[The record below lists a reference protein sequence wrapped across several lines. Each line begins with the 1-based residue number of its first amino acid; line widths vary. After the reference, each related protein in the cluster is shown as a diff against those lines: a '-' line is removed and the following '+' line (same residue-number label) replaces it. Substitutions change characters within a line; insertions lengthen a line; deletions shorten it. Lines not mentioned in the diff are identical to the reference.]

1 MHFLTLHWRGAA
13 TADRREFQAETRQL
27 LDIVTHSIYTD
38 KEVFI
43 RELISNASD
52 ALEKLRHLQSTGA
65 TIQDA
70 ELEPKIVITTD
81 EKAGTLT
88 IADTGV
94 GMSKDELIENLG
106 TIARSGSKAFLEQLK
121 ESSPGETGDALSGI
135 IGKFGV
141 GFYSA
146 FMVADKVEVFS
157 QSAVSGR
164 QSHLW
169 RSDGSGSYEVAEASD
184 VTRGSKIVIH
194 LKDSCKEFGTK
205 AKVESIIRRYS
216 NFVSF
221 PIVLDG
227 DTVNTVQAL
236 WTKSESDVTDEEY
249 TEFYKFIANAFDEP
263 AYRIIFKADA
273 PIELKTLFFIGSSHT
288 EKFGYARLEPGV
300 SLYSRK
306 VLIERNSPDILPD
319 WMRFVRGVV
328 DSEDLPLSLSR
339 EKMQDSRLI
348 HKIRD
353 VLTRRII
360 RFLERESTKEPDK
373 FEKFFKEFGQFIKEG
388 ICTDFQNK
396 DALAKLL
403 RYESSQVDE
412 GKLTTLD
419 EYVSRCPPDQNE
431 IYYLCAPTRAIAE
444 SSPYF
449 EAFKKMNKEVL
460 FVYSPIDDFVMTN
473 VAEFN
478 GRKVISAEHTK
489 VDVDSDDGS
498 ASGKK
503 LSKDEQQLFGAWLKL
518 TLEDNV
524 KEVKVRLRLMNV
536 WRRVPGAESG
546 EPRERQHHRAA
557 AHGEH
562 HAPCQR
568 QEGDR
573 RAAVSDQSVG
583 SRSTRRGLEAK
594 GCVLSSCRYYA
605 YKHHRRANPA
615 ATSLNSKFI
624 QSPAADIAK
633 MLEVMGVDRVIAVDL
648 QMRVEGHE
656 ACFFSSDIPVETIET
671 IMAGVEYFA
680 TQVYLRRPLVVMAP
694 NPECLRRARIFQT
707 GLNKWLPDSPA
718 QFAVFFHGTG
728 KKESGEQSPADIVGD
743 VKGADVIVV
752 DDLIDTSETLSKL
765 TNLALSK
772 GARKVYCFASH
783 PLLNGDAERLIEESN
798 VSQVVVMDTIPADPK
813 AFHTDK
819 LKRLSV
825 APMLAE
831 LIQAEHFKAHSY
843 IDKVNSR
850 EDFKYVHHY

>member
-1 MHFLTLHWRGAA
+1 MMMRSMQRIARRAGASA
-13 TADRREFQAETRQL
+13 NGRRTIQRSALPRAVAPSSRLAQRAAKFAPSTQQLSACFSTSTADDKADRREFQAETRQL

-65 TIQDA
+65 TVQDA

-88 IADTGV
+88 ITDTGV
-94 GMSKDELIENLG
+94 GMSKEELIENLG

-121 ESSPGETGDALSGI
+121 EGSPSESGDALSGI

-157 QSAVSGR
+157 QSAVAGR

-169 RSDGSGSYEVAEASD
+169 RSDGSGSYEVAEAND

-360 RFLERESTKEPDK
+360 RFLERQSTKEPEK
-373 FEKFFKEFGQFIKEG
+373 FEKFFTEFGQFVKEG

-478 GRKVISAEHTK
+478 GRKVISAEHAK
-489 VDVDSDDGS
+489 VDVNSDDDS

-518 TLEDNV
+518 TLEESV
-524 KEVKVRLRLMNV
+524 KEVKFTSRL
-536 WRRVPGAESG
+536 
-546 EPRERQHHRAA
+546 
-557 AHGEH
+557 
-562 HAPCQR
+562 
-568 QEGDR
+568 
-573 RAAVSDQSVG
+573 
-583 SRSTRRGLEAK
+583 T
-594 GCVLSSCRYYA
+594 
-605 YKHHRRANPA
+605 
-615 ATSLNSKFI
+615 
-624 QSPAADIAK
+624 
-633 MLEVMGVDRVIAVDL
+633 
-648 QMRVEGHE
+648 
-656 ACFFSSDIPVETIET
+656 
-671 IMAGVEYFA
+671 
-680 TQVYLRRPLVVMAP
+680 
-694 NPECLRRARIFQT
+694 
-707 GLNKWLPDSPA
+707 DSPA
-718 QFAVFFHGTG
+718 IIVDH
-728 KKESGEQSPADIVGD
+728 ESASIRKMMQMVNDRAGQDMSG
-743 VKGADVIVV
+743 
-752 DDLIDTSETLSKL
+752 LSKNVMEINPNHSIIVDL
-765 TNLALSK
+765 NALREVNDALAKKVARQIYTNATVAAGLVEDGRTIL
-772 GARKVYCFASH
+772 GG
-783 PLLNGDAERLIEESN
+783 LNEI
-798 VSQVVVMDTIPADPK
+798 
-813 AFHTDK
+813 
-819 LKRLSV
+819 
-825 APMLAE
+825 LAE
-831 LIQAEHFKAHSY
+831 LLEQSLHKKDE
-843 IDKVNSR
+843 
-850 EDFKYVHHY
+850 

>member
-1 MHFLTLHWRGAA
+1 MMMRSMQRIARRAGASA
-13 TADRREFQAETRQL
+13 NGRRTIQRSALPRAVAPSSRLAQRAAKFAPSTQQLSACFSTSTADDKADRREFQAETRQL

-65 TIQDA
+65 TVQDA

-88 IADTGV
+88 ITDTGV
-94 GMSKDELIENLG
+94 GMSKEELIENLG

-121 ESSPGETGDALSGI
+121 EGSPSESGDALSGI

-157 QSAVSGR
+157 QSAVGGR

-169 RSDGSGSYEVAEASD
+169 RSDGSGSYEVAEAND

-360 RFLERESTKEPDK
+360 RFLERQSTKEPEK
-373 FEKFFKEFGQFIKEG
+373 FEKFFTEFGQFVKEG

-449 EAFKKMNKEVL
+449 EAFKKLNKEVL

-478 GRKVISAEHTK
+478 GRKVISAEHAK
-489 VDVDSDDGS
+489 VDVNSDDGS
-498 ASGKK
+498 TSGKK

-518 TLEDNV
+518 ALEDSV
-524 KEVKVRLRLMNV
+524 KEIKFTSRL
-536 WRRVPGAESG
+536 
-546 EPRERQHHRAA
+546 
-557 AHGEH
+557 
-562 HAPCQR
+562 
-568 QEGDR
+568 
-573 RAAVSDQSVG
+573 
-583 SRSTRRGLEAK
+583 T
-594 GCVLSSCRYYA
+594 
-605 YKHHRRANPA
+605 
-615 ATSLNSKFI
+615 
-624 QSPAADIAK
+624 
-633 MLEVMGVDRVIAVDL
+633 
-648 QMRVEGHE
+648 
-656 ACFFSSDIPVETIET
+656 
-671 IMAGVEYFA
+671 
-680 TQVYLRRPLVVMAP
+680 
-694 NPECLRRARIFQT
+694 
-707 GLNKWLPDSPA
+707 DSPA
-718 QFAVFFHGTG
+718 IIVDH
-728 KKESGEQSPADIVGD
+728 ESASIRKMMQMVNDRAGQDMSG
-743 VKGADVIVV
+743 
-752 DDLIDTSETLSKL
+752 LSKNVMEINPNHSIIVDL
-765 TNLALSK
+765 NALREVNDALAKKVARQIYTNATVAAGLVEDGRTIL
-772 GARKVYCFASH
+772 GG
-783 PLLNGDAERLIEESN
+783 LNEI
-798 VSQVVVMDTIPADPK
+798 
-813 AFHTDK
+813 
-819 LKRLSV
+819 
-825 APMLAE
+825 LAE
-831 LIQAEHFKAHSY
+831 LLEQSLHKKDE
-843 IDKVNSR
+843 
-850 EDFKYVHHY
+850 

>member
-1 MHFLTLHWRGAA
+1 MMRSTAQRIAHRASASVLPNGRRAVQRSYSRGVAPTSRLVQRSSKLVPSIQQLSGA
-13 TADRREFQAETRQL
+13 YFSTSTTEDKADRHEFQAETRQL

-52 ALEKLRHLQSTGA
+52 ALEKLRHVQSTGA
-65 TIQDA
+65 NIEDP
-70 ELEPKIVITTD
+70 ELEPKIAITTD
-81 EKAGTLT
+81 EKANTLT
-88 IADTGV
+88 ISDTGV

-121 ESSPGETGDALSGI
+121 EKTSGESGDALSGI

-157 QSAVSGR
+157 QSAIAGR

-169 RSDGSGSYEVAEASD
+169 RSDGSGSYEVAETDD
-184 VTRGSKIVIH
+184 VSRGSKIVIY
-194 LKDSCKEFGTK
+194 LKESCKEFGTK

-227 DTVNTVQAL
+227 ETVNTVQAL
-236 WTKSESDVTDEEY
+236 WTKNESEVTDEEY

-319 WMRFVRGVV
+319 WMRFVRGAV

-348 HKIRD
+348 HKIQD

-360 RFLERESTKEPDK
+360 RFLERQSTKEPEK
-373 FEKFFKEFGQFIKEG
+373 FEKFFNEFGQFIKEG

-396 DALAKLL
+396 DSLAKML

-412 GKLTTLD
+412 GKVTTLD

-431 IYYLCAPTRAIAE
+431 IYYLCAPSRAIAE

-473 VAEFN
+473 VGEFN
-478 GRKVISAEHTK
+478 GRKVISAEHAK
-489 VDVDSDDGS
+489 VDVSSDNEN

-503 LSKDEQQLFGAWLKL
+503 LSKDEQDLFGAWLKL

-524 KEVKVRLRLMNV
+524 KEVKFTSRL
-536 WRRVPGAESG
+536 
-546 EPRERQHHRAA
+546 
-557 AHGEH
+557 
-562 HAPCQR
+562 
-568 QEGDR
+568 
-573 RAAVSDQSVG
+573 
-583 SRSTRRGLEAK
+583 T
-594 GCVLSSCRYYA
+594 
-605 YKHHRRANPA
+605 
-615 ATSLNSKFI
+615 
-624 QSPAADIAK
+624 
-633 MLEVMGVDRVIAVDL
+633 
-648 QMRVEGHE
+648 
-656 ACFFSSDIPVETIET
+656 
-671 IMAGVEYFA
+671 
-680 TQVYLRRPLVVMAP
+680 
-694 NPECLRRARIFQT
+694 
-707 GLNKWLPDSPA
+707 DSPA
-718 QFAVFFHGTG
+718 IIVDH
-728 KKESGEQSPADIVGD
+728 ESASIRKMMQMVNDRAGQDMSG
-743 VKGADVIVV
+743 
-752 DDLIDTSETLSKL
+752 LSKNVMEINPNHSIIVDL
-765 TNLALSK
+765 NALREVNNSLAEKVARQIYTNATVAAGLVEDGRTIL
-772 GARKVYCFASH
+772 GG
-783 PLLNGDAERLIEESN
+783 LNEI
-798 VSQVVVMDTIPADPK
+798 
-813 AFHTDK
+813 
-819 LKRLSV
+819 
-825 APMLAE
+825 LAE
-831 LIQAEHFKAHSY
+831 LLEQSLHKKDE
-843 IDKVNSR
+843 
-850 EDFKYVHHY
+850 

>member
-1 MHFLTLHWRGAA
+1 MMRSTLQLVVRRAGTSASSSGRRVVQRTAVLRSTASSSRLVQRSAKFAPSVQHVSACFSTSA
-13 TADRREFQAETRQL
+13 VDDKADRHEFQAETRQL

-52 ALEKLRHLQSTGA
+52 ALEKLRHLQSTGES
-65 TIQDA
+65 IQDA

-121 ESSPGETGDALSGI
+121 ESSPGESGDALSGI

-146 FMVADKVEVFS
+146 FMVADKVEVYS

-164 QSHLW
+164 QSHVW
-169 RSDGSGSYEVAEASD
+169 RSDGSGSYEVGEAND

-194 LKDSCKEFGTK
+194 LKDSCKDQGGVHHPPLLELRVVPDCSGWRHGEHG
-205 AKVESIIRRYS
+205 AGS
-216 NFVSF
+216 
-221 PIVLDG
+221 LDQERERG
-227 DTVNTVQAL
+227 H
-236 WTKSESDVTDEEY
+236 DEEY

-360 RFLERESTKEPDK
+360 RFLERESTKEPEK
-373 FEKFFKEFGQFIKEG
+373 FEKFFQEFGQFVKEG
-388 ICTDFQNK
+388 ICTDFANK

-478 GRKVISAEHTK
+478 GRKVISAEHAK
-489 VDVDSDDGS
+489 VDVDSDDD

-503 LSKDEQQLFGAWLKL
+503 LSKDEQDLFGAWLKL
-518 TLEDNV
+518 TLEDSV
-524 KEVKVRLRLMNV
+524 KEVKVWVCGYVFTSRL
-536 WRRVPGAESG
+536 
-546 EPRERQHHRAA
+546 
-557 AHGEH
+557 
-562 HAPCQR
+562 
-568 QEGDR
+568 
-573 RAAVSDQSVG
+573 
-583 SRSTRRGLEAK
+583 T
-594 GCVLSSCRYYA
+594 
-605 YKHHRRANPA
+605 
-615 ATSLNSKFI
+615 
-624 QSPAADIAK
+624 
-633 MLEVMGVDRVIAVDL
+633 
-648 QMRVEGHE
+648 
-656 ACFFSSDIPVETIET
+656 
-671 IMAGVEYFA
+671 
-680 TQVYLRRPLVVMAP
+680 
-694 NPECLRRARIFQT
+694 
-707 GLNKWLPDSPA
+707 DSPA
-718 QFAVFFHGTG
+718 IIVDH
-728 KKESGEQSPADIVGD
+728 ESASIRKMMQMVNDRAGQDMSG
-743 VKGADVIVV
+743 
-752 DDLIDTSETLSKL
+752 LSKNVMEINPNHSIIVDL
-765 TNLALSK
+765 KALREVNDTLAKKVARQIYTNATVAAGLVEDGRTIL
-772 GARKVYCFASH
+772 GG
-783 PLLNGDAERLIEESN
+783 LNEI
-798 VSQVVVMDTIPADPK
+798 
-813 AFHTDK
+813 
-819 LKRLSV
+819 
-825 APMLAE
+825 LAE
-831 LIQAEHFKAHSY
+831 LLEQSLQK
-843 IDKVNSR
+843 
-850 EDFKYVHHY
+850 

>member
-1 MHFLTLHWRGAA
+1 MTTMRAAVQRVAGRTWSSSAARPRRALQRSAVSSARLVPRRCPIVAAMPHVGAGFSTSA
-13 TADRREFQAETRQL
+13 SDVKTNRHEFQAETRQL

-38 KEVFI
+38 KDVFI

-65 TIQDA
+65 DLQDA
-70 ELEPKIVITTD
+70 ELEPKIEITTD

-94 GMSKDELIENLG
+94 GMSKEELIENLG

-121 ESSPGETGDALSGI
+121 ESSTGESGDALGGI

-146 FMVADKVEVFS
+146 FMVAEKVEVFS
-157 QSAVSGR
+157 QSAVPGRSGT
-164 QSHLW
+164 LW
-169 RSDGSGSYEVAEASD
+169 RSDGSGSYEIADATD
-184 VTRGSKIVIH
+184 VTRGSKIVVY
-194 LKDSCKEFGTK
+194 LKDSCKDFGTK

-263 AYRIIFKADA
+263 AYRLIFKADA

-288 EKFGYARLEPGV
+288 EKFGFARLEPGV

-353 VLTRRII
+353 VLTRRIV

-373 FEKFFKEFGQFIKEG
+373 FEKFFSEFGQFIKEG
-388 ICTDFQNK
+388 ICTDFANK

-403 RYESSQVDE
+403 RYESSQVDA
-412 GKLTTLD
+412 GKLTSLD

-431 IYYLCAPTRAIAE
+431 MYYLCAPTRAIAE

-460 FVYSPIDDFVMTN
+460 FVYSPMDDFVMTN

-478 GRKVISAEHTK
+478 GRKVISAEHAK
-489 VDVDSDDGS
+489 IDVGSDADD
-498 ASGKK
+498 ATEKK
-503 LSKDEQQLFGAWLKL
+503 LSEDEQQLFGAWLKL
-518 TLEDNV
+518 TLEDSV
-524 KEVKVRLRLMNV
+524 KEVKFTSRLINSPAIIVDHESASIRKMMQMVNDRAGQGVGGLSKNV
-536 WRRVPGAESG
+536 MEI
-546 EPRERQHHRAA
+546 
-557 AHGEH
+557 
-562 HAPCQR
+562 
-568 QEGDR
+568 
-573 RAAVSDQSVG
+573 
-583 SRSTRRGLEAK
+583 
-594 GCVLSSCRYYA
+594 
-605 YKHHRRANPA
+605 NPNH
-615 ATSLNSKFI
+615 SIIVNLNSLREVNDTLAKKVACQI
-624 QSPAADIAK
+624 YTNATVAAG
-633 MLEVMGVDRVIAVDL
+633 LVDDGRSIL
-648 QMRVEGHE
+648 G
-656 ACFFSSDIPVETIET
+656 
-671 IMAGVEYFA
+671 
-680 TQVYLRRPLVVMAP
+680 
-694 NPECLRRARIFQT
+694 
-707 GLNKWLPDSPA
+707 GLN
-718 QFAVFFHGTG
+718 
-728 KKESGEQSPADIVGD
+728 EI
-743 VKGADVIVV
+743 
-752 DDLIDTSETLSKL
+752 
-765 TNLALSK
+765 
-772 GARKVYCFASH
+772 
-783 PLLNGDAERLIEESN
+783 
-798 VSQVVVMDTIPADPK
+798 
-813 AFHTDK
+813 
-819 LKRLSV
+819 
-825 APMLAE
+825 LAE
-831 LIQAEHFKAHSY
+831 LLEQSLPKKNE
-843 IDKVNSR
+843 
-850 EDFKYVHHY
+850 

>member
-1 MHFLTLHWRGAA
+1 MQSTVQRVVRRANVSSRIHGRRAMPRVTSISKLPLNAQLVPRGTTFLPSFQQFNACFSTSASDDKANRH
-13 TADRREFQAETRQL
+13 EFQAETRQL

-38 KEVFI
+38 KDVFI

-65 TIQDA
+65 DIRNA
-70 ELEPKIVITTD
+70 ELEPHIVITTD

-94 GMSKDELIENLG
+94 GMSKEELITNLG
-106 TIARSGSKAFLEQLK
+106 TIARSGSKVFLEQLK
-121 ESSPGETGDALSGI
+121 DDSPGKSGDALSGI

-146 FMVADKVEVFS
+146 FMVAEKVEVFS
-157 QSAVSGR
+157 QSAVSDC

-169 RSDGSGSYEVAEASD
+169 CSDGSGSYEVTEANE

-227 DTVNTVQAL
+227 NTVNTVQAL
-236 WTKSESDVTDEEY
+236 WTKSENDVTDEEY
-249 TEFYKFIANAFDEP
+249 TEFYKFIANAYDEP
-263 AYRIIFKADA
+263 AFRLIFKADA

-353 VLTRRII
+353 VLTRRIV
-360 RFLERESTKEPDK
+360 RFLERQSTKEPEK
-373 FEKFFKEFGQFIKEG
+373 FEKFFTEFGQFIKEG
-388 ICTDFQNK
+388 ICTDFANK

-403 RYESSQVDE
+403 RYESSKVDG

-478 GRKVISAEHTK
+478 GRKVISAEHAK
-489 VDVDSDDGS
+489 VDVDSDTDS

-503 LSKDEQQLFGAWLKL
+503 LSKDEQDLFGAWLKL

-524 KEVKVRLRLMNV
+524 KEVKFTSRLTDSLAIIVDHESASIRRMMQMVNDRAGQDKSGLSKNV
-536 WRRVPGAESG
+536 MEV
-546 EPRERQHHRAA
+546 
-557 AHGEH
+557 
-562 HAPCQR
+562 
-568 QEGDR
+568 
-573 RAAVSDQSVG
+573 
-583 SRSTRRGLEAK
+583 
-594 GCVLSSCRYYA
+594 
-605 YKHHRRANPA
+605 NPNH
-615 ATSLNSKFI
+615 S
-624 QSPAADIAK
+624 
-633 MLEVMGVDRVIAVDL
+633 
-648 QMRVEGHE
+648 
-656 ACFFSSDIPVETIET
+656 
-671 IMAGVEYFA
+671 
-680 TQVYLRRPLVVMAP
+680 
-694 NPECLRRARIFQT
+694 
-707 GLNKWLPDSPA
+707 
-718 QFAVFFHGTG
+718 
-728 KKESGEQSPADIVGD
+728 
-743 VKGADVIVV
+743 IVV
-752 DDLIDTSETLSKL
+752 DLNALREVNDALAKKVARQVYTNATVAAGLVEDGRTILGDLNEI
-765 TNLALSK
+765 
-772 GARKVYCFASH
+772 
-783 PLLNGDAERLIEESN
+783 
-798 VSQVVVMDTIPADPK
+798 
-813 AFHTDK
+813 
-819 LKRLSV
+819 
-825 APMLAE
+825 LAE
-831 LIQAEHFKAHSY
+831 LLEHSLHKK
-843 IDKVNSR
+843 DN
-850 EDFKYVHHY
+850 

>member
-1 MHFLTLHWRGAA
+1 MMMRSVQRVARRAGASA
-13 TADRREFQAETRQL
+13 AASGRRAVQRSALPRAVAPSSRLVQHGAKLAPAAQQLSACFSTSAADDKADRREFQAETRQL

-65 TIQDA
+65 SIQDA

-121 ESSPGETGDALSGI
+121 ESAPGESGDALSGI

-157 QSAVSGR
+157 QSAVAGR

-169 RSDGSGSYEVAEASD
+169 RSDGSGSYEVAEAGD

-194 LKDSCKEFGTK
+194 LKDSCKDFGTK

-249 TEFYKFIANAFDEP
+249 AEFYKFIANAFDEP

-360 RFLERESTKEPDK
+360 RFLERQVRLVLISPSSPNLSLLATHIIVQFYRIIEQSTKEPEK
-373 FEKFFKEFGQFIKEG
+373 FEKFFTEFGQFIKEG

-412 GKLTTLD
+412 GKSTTLD

-449 EAFKKMNKEVL
+449 EAFK
-460 FVYSPIDDFVMTN
+460 Y
-473 VAEFN
+473 
-478 GRKVISAEHTK
+478 
-489 VDVDSDDGS
+489 
-498 ASGKK
+498 
-503 LSKDEQQLFGAWLKL
+503 
-518 TLEDNV
+518 V
-524 KEVKVRLRLMNV
+524 KPETV
-536 WRRVPGAESG
+536 
-546 EPRERQHHRAA
+546 
-557 AHGEH
+557 
-562 HAPCQR
+562 
-568 QEGDR
+568 
-573 RAAVSDQSVG
+573 AAV
-583 SRSTRRGLEAK
+583 L
-594 GCVLSSCRYYA
+594 
-605 YKHHRRANPA
+605 
-615 ATSLNSKFI
+615 
-624 QSPAADIAK
+624 
-633 MLEVMGVDRVIAVDL
+633 
-648 QMRVEGHE
+648 
-656 ACFFSSDIPVETIET
+656 
-671 IMAGVEYFA
+671 
-680 TQVYLRRPLVVMAP
+680 
-694 NPECLRRARIFQT
+694 
-707 GLNKWLPDSPA
+707 
-718 QFAVFFHGTG
+718 
-728 KKESGEQSPADIVGD
+728 
-743 VKGADVIVV
+743 
-752 DDLIDTSETLSKL
+752 TSE
-765 TNLALSK
+765 
-772 GARKVYCFASH
+772 
-783 PLLNGDAERLIEESN
+783 
-798 VSQVVVMDTIPADPK
+798 
-813 AFHTDK
+813 
-819 LKRLSV
+819 
-825 APMLAE
+825 
-831 LIQAEHFKAHSY
+831 
-843 IDKVNSR
+843 
-850 EDFKYVHHY
+850 